1 MTSEQWER
9 VKEEFEQARDAP
21 AEYRCRMLARVDDAE
36 IREELEGLFRAYDES
51 QEFLEN
57 PAILARPAFRFGR
70 RLGSYSLVR
79 QVGEGGMGVVYEAVR
94 ADGEFEHRVAIKVVK
109 TWLTG
114 EQNIARFRAERQIL
128 ARLDHP
134 NIARLLDGGTT
145 PDGLPFLV
153 MEFVDGSRIDDYCR
167 GHGLETTDRLR
178 LFRQVIEAVG
188 YAHSQGVVHRDLKP
202 ANILVTA
209 ASRPKL
215 LDFGIAKVV
224 DPEITHTATITVGG
238 PATPQYASPEQLRGE
253 PTTPSSDIYSLGV
266 VLYELLTG
274 QSPYAGKDGALP
286 AISRAVYEQE
296 PPPPSR
302 TTGNAAWRRNLDRIV
317 ATAMQKDPAAR
328 YRNADELIGDIDAC
342 IAGQTVHRRPHR
354 PWARERWSIAWIFAI
369 VLALVSA
376 VWMLKTPALFKREPG
391 FQQLYSEGMERQQ
404 HSDWPAARS
413 LFRRAVEAEPGNPLG
428 HYAYSAALHKLGYE
442 SLARREAKLAYDRS
456 SGLSEEQKLLT
467 RGRFEEYTSN
477 RASAVT
483 TYKQLWSL
491 NHKNPDYGLRLASAQ
506 ADAGS
511 PADARRTLDSIR
523 GIPAGSSDDVRI
535 LLQRARIHELLSEYQ
550 QELVDAEAAARTAD
564 RIGARELKAEAFE
577 AQGDALREM
586 NRFEEAIRIY
596 TDSEALSRED
606 GDLYEVSSI
615 ENRLG
620 GMYFNKGDYSALEAH
635 GNTAL
640 ALFRQIDNK
649 TAQASILN
657 NLSLARKSRGDLPG
671 ALDMIQ
677 QAVAIS
683 KEAGDLHSQSRELTN
698 MGTMLRRLGRESE
711 AKEAFEQSLACAQR
725 LDDRDQIARSHITLE
740 MLNRD
745 EGNLQAALEHVRMAL
760 NLLAGSKTAG
770 LRALTLQHLGDDLH
784 ASGDVERG
792 KKALEDSLALARQAN
807 SNQLIADDSYM
818 LADIAR
824 VQQAFHRGE
833 ELLREAE
840 DYYIAQHQN
849 VNLWDAWVTESRLR
863 IAEGHAAGTDKKIQQ
878 SVAGFQ
884 TVKDEARECGAYAA
898 LLESY
903 LAQKKPN
910 HASRA
915 LAASRMLCSG
925 TGEYD
930 SRMLYAIRAIEV
942 KAAVG
947 DAAQAQQQLQS
958 IAQDLETN
966 GWGVLAREAR
976 TACCYVRRR

>member
-1 MTSEQWER
+1 
-9 VKEEFEQARDAP
+9 
-21 AEYRCRMLARVDDAE
+21 
-36 IREELEGLFRAYDES
+36 
-51 QEFLEN
+51 
-57 PAILARPAFRFGR
+57 
-70 RLGSYSLVR
+70 
-79 QVGEGGMGVVYEAVR
+79 
-94 ADGEFEHRVAIKVVK
+94 
-109 TWLTG
+109 
-114 EQNIARFRAERQIL
+114 
-128 ARLDHP
+128 
-134 NIARLLDGGTT
+134 
-145 PDGLPFLV
+145 
-153 MEFVDGSRIDDYCR
+153 
-167 GHGLETTDRLR
+167 
-178 LFRQVIEAVG
+178 
-188 YAHSQGVVHRDLKP
+188 
-202 ANILVTA
+202 
-209 ASRPKL
+209 
-215 LDFGIAKVV
+215 
-224 DPEITHTATITVGG
+224 
-238 PATPQYASPEQLRGE
+238 
-253 PTTPSSDIYSLGV
+253 
-266 VLYELLTG
+266 
-274 QSPYAGKDGALP
+274 
-286 AISRAVYEQE
+286 
-296 PPPPSR
+296 
-302 TTGNAAWRRNLDRIV
+302 
-317 ATAMQKDPAAR
+317 
-328 YRNADELIGDIDAC
+328 
-342 IAGQTVHRRPHR
+342 
-354 PWARERWSIAWIFAI
+354 
-369 VLALVSA
+369 
-376 VWMLKTPALFKREPG
+376 
-391 FQQLYSEGMERQQ
+391 
-404 HSDWPAARS
+404 
-413 LFRRAVEAEPGNPLG
+413 
-428 HYAYSAALHKLGYE
+428 
-442 SLARREAKLAYDRS
+442 
-456 SGLSEEQKLLT
+456 
-467 RGRFEEYTSN
+467 
-477 RASAVT
+477 
-483 TYKQLWSL
+483 
-491 NHKNPDYGLRLASAQ
+491 
-506 ADAGS
+506 
-511 PADARRTLDSIR
+511 
-523 GIPAGSSDDVRI
+523 
-535 LLQRARIHELLSEYQ
+535 
-550 QELVDAEAAARTAD
+550 
-564 RIGARELKAEAFE
+564 
-577 AQGDALREM
+577 
-586 NRFEEAIRIY
+586 
-596 TDSEALSRED
+596 
-606 GDLYEVSSI
+606 
-615 ENRLG
+615 
-620 GMYFNKGDYSALEAH
+620 
-635 GNTAL
+635 
-640 ALFRQIDNK
+640 
-649 TAQASILN
+649 
-657 NLSLARKSRGDLPG
+657 
-671 ALDMIQ
+671 
-677 QAVAIS
+677 
-683 KEAGDLHSQSRELTN
+683 